1 MNISIKRIYDPQ
13 EAEDGDRVLVDR
25 IWPRGISKEKAS
37 WNEWAKEAAPST
49 ELRRWFA
56 HDPAKWDGFRKKY
69 FEELDRNKEAVSH
82 LSQLARKGKLT
93 LLYAAK
99 DTEHNEACALK
110 DYLLRLFLWQA

>member
-49 ELRRWFA
+49 ELRRM
-56 HDPAKWDGFRKKY
+56 
-69 FEELDRNKEAVSH
+69 
-82 LSQLARKGKLT
+82 T
-93 LLYAAK
+93 LKTA
-99 DTEHNEACALK
+99 
-110 DYLLRLFLWQA
+110 

>member
-56 HDPAKWDGFRKKY
+56 HDPAKWDGFRKSISK
-69 FEELDRNKEAVSH
+69 NWTGIK
-82 LSQLARKGKLT
+82 
-93 LLYAAK
+93 
-99 DTEHNEACALK
+99 
-110 DYLLRLFLWQA
+110 RLFHISANWPARGS

>member
-25 IWPRGISKEKAS
+25 IWPRGISKQKAS

-82 LSQLARKGKLT
+82 LSQLARKGKVT
-93 LLYAAK
+93 LLYAAR
-99 DTEHNEACALK
+99 DTEHNEAGALK
-110 DYLLRLFLWQA
+110 DYLLQHASS